1 MESIQKPISSWRLL
15 LGLIDRPKE
24 ILGYVGKSPGG
35 LWIAPATI
43 TLGTLLLL
51 NIVSAPLVAQEAQE
65 MVRQQLSTL
74 PASQAEEAMSQVAT
88 FSSPLFM
95 ALMAILGGA
104 LALIVG
110 WLIRSGTLFFIFSL
124 VGNESGFRQIFNL
137 TLWAWLPLA
146 FRDLVKSTYI
156 LINGKLI
163 LHQGLAFLLATGVRS
178 QDLHNLLY
186 SFLSSLDI
194 FVVWHLI
201 LIALG
206 VKVAARLPS
215 RQATWVTLGY
225 WAVTTLLALIPTLL
239 SSLLLPS

>member
-1 MESIQKPISSWRLL
+1 MESTHTWRLL

-24 ILGYVGKSPGG
+24 ALGYVRRSPGR
-35 LWIAPATI
+35 LWIAPASI
-43 TLGTLLLL
+43 TLGALLLL

-88 FSSPLFM
+88 FSSPLFT
-95 ALMAILGGA
+95 AFMAILGGV
-104 LALIVG
+104 LALVVG

-124 VGNESGFRQIFNL
+124 IGNESNFRQIFNL
-137 TLWAWLPLA
+137 TLWAWLPMA
-146 FRDLVKSTYI
+146 FRDLLKGAYI
-156 LINGKLI
+156 FINGKLI
-163 LHQGLAFLLATGVRS
+163 LHQGLAFLLATGDRS
-178 QDLHNLLY
+178 PGPGNLLY

-194 FVVWHLI
+194 FLVWHLI

-206 VKVAARLPS
+206 AKVIARLSS
-215 RQATWVTLGY
+215 RQATWATLGY
-225 WAVTTLLALIPTLL
+225 WAVTTLLALIPTLV